1 MPSPPT
7 PEALTAI
14 RAVLQACV
22 LLASSLF
29 ITGSF
34 WGGQA
39 AMQQVTL
46 CGPRVSRE
54 LWPELNCLLYSS
66 RWPDGL

>member
-1 MPSPPT
+1 MPLPPT

-22 LLASSLF
+22 LLATSLF

-34 WGGQA
+34 WGGPA
-39 AMQQVTL
+39 APQQVTPYTVDVFQEIVL
-46 CGPRVSRE
+46 QNAKPLS
-54 LWPELNCLLYSS
+54 
-66 RWPDGL
+66 